1 MAPHPIAA
9 QKAISIKIIRFPLF
23 VKDLATWVLGDPHCY
38 EEIVESL
45 NLSNVECLKFGLSK
59 GLGLGIVFGGCIVKI
74 PQIIVILRARS
85 TRGISLVSYLLETF
99 AYFITIAYNIRDR
112 NAFSTWGEALLIAV
126 QNVFIVMLM
135 KFFKRKRFDAIMVLL
150 VSFLIGYVMTD
161 HEIVSEGVMSLL
173 MALTIPVILLSRV
186 PQIYTTYQHGST
198 GNISLF
204 TVFNY
209 FLGTAG
215 RVYTTYQEV
224 DDKLI
229 QLGNVLAF
237 LLNAIVL
244 AQTLYY
250 RNVPVKQ
257 A

>member
-1 MAPHPIAA
+1 MAPKPIVAGEVLP
-9 QKAISIKIIRFPLF
+9 IRIIRLPQFI
-23 VKDLATWVLGDPHCY
+23 KDLATWVLGDPHCY

-45 NLSNVECLKFGLSK
+45 NLGNIECLKFGLSK

-85 TRGISLVSYLLETF
+85 TRGISLTSYVLETF
-99 AYFITIAYNIRDR
+99 AYFITIAYNLRDR
-112 NAFSTWGEALLIAV
+112 NAFSTWGESLLIAI
-126 QNVFIVMLM
+126 QNVLIVMLM
-135 KFFKRKRFDAIMVLL
+135 KFFRRKRFDALMVPLLSFL
-150 VSFLIGYVMTD
+150 VSYIMSDPELVG
-161 HEIVSEGVMSLL
+161 EAAMSLL
-173 MALTIPVILLSRV
+173 MALTIPVILLSRL
-186 PQIYTTYQHGST
+186 PQIYTTYQHGSA
-198 GNISLF
+198 GNLSLF

-229 QLGNVLAF
+229 LLGNVLAF

-244 AQTLYY
+244 FQTLFY
-250 RNVPVKQ
+250 RNNFVKQ